1 MNWNLNKYLKVP
13 VGTKLQQKPKLSVVQ
28 FAGARSHQVDQVEVV
43 LQVCQDLHL
52 AEERRQL
59 RPVERVVD
67 GLDGDL
73 RHRAGIE
80 KALSLADVHAAEV
93 AAAQQ
98 LSDFEFW
105 SEREKVFVI
114 LILIFFPTRFDALFE
129 IFKKII
135 EISPKKFFVLFL
147 GLFL

>member
-1 MNWNLNKYLKVP
+1 MEDILTLSILTQRVDSLISCLNKSAKNEKVYNQNLNTYLKVP
-13 VGTKLQQKPKLSVVQ
+13 VGTEFQQKPKLSVVQ

-73 RHRAGIE
+73 RHGAGIE
-80 KALSLADVHAAEV
+80 KAFSLADVHAAEV
-93 AAAQQ
+93 ATAQQ
-98 LSDFEFW
+98 LADLEF
-105 SEREKVFVI
+105 
-114 LILIFFPTRFDALFE
+114 
-129 IFKKII
+129 
-135 EISPKKFFVLFL
+135 
-147 GLFL
+147 